1 MGISSRHYLFLED
14 GSLRRIPRRVLHG
27 LPFGLD
33 AIPEF
38 ADTRQRQADVVLE
51 NEAGK
56 PVRILDVRGSFWIF
70 DAEGKIDQGLV
81 DGMGDWMRLVREEKT
96 TRREGIV
103 VDLVPELKQKE
114 MRDKLRWT
122 PTADE
127 VDRIAAD
134 IWPGV
139 HGPAPAVESVK
150 GVVPKKPPVS
160 YRAKDALSAIAREI
174 GIIEE
179 RLRSLSE
186 ADLKGLIFEAHRTG
200 SFQDESQ
207 AMWGGVAEEAER
219 RQKIAAAKRTGR
231 GGGRMVCRHRGDAA
245 RERAYH
251 RLDRDR
257 SREGLQPEGRG
268 RQGSR
273 ATPREGGLA
282 QRRHRSRGPPLPR
295 AGMAAWRLTFVGH
308 RRRGARSL
316 KSLHQGDRRH
326 CLTDQAAAGTK
337 QSATSRRASS
347 AYLANLVQRG
357 I

>member
-14 GSLRRIPRRVLHG
+14 GSLRRVPRRVLHG
-27 LPFGLD
+27 LPFGMD

-38 ADTRQRQADVVLE
+38 AGTRQRQADVVLE
-51 NEAGK
+51 NEGGK

-81 DGMGDWMRLVREEKT
+81 DGMGDWMRLVRDEKT
-96 TRREGIV
+96 TRREGVV

-179 RLRSLSE
+179 RLRSLGE

-200 SFQDESQ
+200 SFQDEAQ
-207 AMWGGVAEEAER
+207 AMWSGVAAEAER

-231 GGGRMVCRHRGDAA
+231 GEWYAVIEAMRLESEHIIASIATAHVKGSSRKDAIAKGRVLL
-245 RERAYH
+245 REKADWLSEGIEIEV
-251 RLDRDR
+251 RLYPAL
-257 SREGLQPEGRG
+257 EWQP
-268 RQGSR
+268 
-273 ATPREGGLA
+273 
-282 QRRHRSRGPPLPR
+282 
-295 AGMAAWRLTFVGH
+295 V
-308 RRRGARSL
+308 
-316 KSLHQGDRRH
+316 D
-326 CLTDQAAAGTK
+326 
-337 QSATSRRASS
+337 
-347 AYLANLVQRG
+347 
-357 I
+357 